1 MTLML
6 IDNYVKV
13 LINKQTIHTIY

>member
-1 MTLML
+1 MTLVL

-13 LINKQTIHTIY
+13 LIDKQIIHTIY

>member
-1 MTLML
+1 ML